1 MMVASVSLKAQ
12 GVTITLNPGWNW
24 ISYPLTTQ
32 MGIDEALSGITPV
45 AGDQIKSKT
54 AISVWDE
61 VEEEWSGTLTTMTP
75 GLGYM
80 YYSARS
86 GVVEFV
92 FGQSASNSV
101 VTDTPSGITTTG
113 ATVGGTVSI
122 GESNHVFA
130 RGVCWGTEALPDV
143 DGIHTTEAAE
153 AGSHSVTLEGLT
165 PGTTYYVRA
174 YMVTDYGLS
183 YGEALSFTT
192 EEDGGGHAYVDLG
205 LPSGLLWAT
214 CNVGAYTPED
224 CGDYFA
230 WGETQPKAV
239 YDWSTYQYCNGSH
252 KTLTKYCNNTSYGNG
267 GYTDDLTTLLPDD
280 DAATANWGEGWRM
293 PTKAEWQELY
303 TNTTCT
309 WTMQNGVYGR
319 LFTAT
324 NGNSIFLPAAG
335 YRSGGSLS
343 DVGSYGNYWSGSLY
357 TDNARSAWYLNYD
370 AGYCAMDYYYSRSNG
385 QTVRPVHEGEA
396 PEPISFTGTVMDFEA
411 KSGSWSWYKMFYS
424 PYTQPES
431 NDRTWVSFRNNLA
444 WSVGDSIKVF
454 DANAAHYDF
463 TVSALSGTG
472 NDLDQHATFEVTEPE
487 KIYFLKDLETPA
499 SYAAFYPNAEFDAA
513 DNTVSMTIPS
523 TQYYDFEAGHGG
535 SFTTNTYPMFGVNDE
550 ANHFQFHSHAGILE
564 FQFGCEEGRIVRVKE
579 IVITA
584 DDPLV
589 GTMTYPFDYPFNTY
603 DPNADAYTL
612 SNTSNQ
618 VVFDCGEGVT
628 LPGADGYG
636 FPVFV
641 RFDIALHRGAL
652 ANGFHVT
659 VIGDKNNPMNLE
671 EMIYNVILLDEDVL
685 GSEYYN
691 NNTIEA
697 EEITVM
703 MPRFIPVPGQ
713 G

>member
-1 MMVASVSLKAQ
+1 MSIKAQ

-61 VEEEWSGTLTTMTP
+61 DEEEWSGTLTTMTP

-101 VTDTPSGITTTG
+101 VTDTPSGITTTS
-113 ATVGGTVSI
+113 ATVGGTLSI
-122 GESNHVFA
+122 GEGNHVFA

-143 DGIHTTEAAE
+143 DGIHTTEVAE
-153 AGSHSVTLEGLT
+153 AGSHSVTLDGLT
-165 PGTTYYVRA
+165 HGTTYYVRA

-239 YDWSTYQYCNGSH
+239 YDWSTYQHCSGSH
-252 KTLTKYCNNTSYGNG
+252 NTLTKYCNNTSYGNG
-267 GYTDDLTTLLPDD
+267 GYTDDLTTLLPED

-303 TNTTCT
+303 ANTTCT
-309 WTMQNGVYGR
+309 WTLQNGVYGR
-319 LFTAT
+319 LFTAA

-335 YRSGGSLS
+335 YRSGGSQS

-370 AGYCAMDYYYSRSNG
+370 AGYCAMDFYYYRSNG
-385 QTVRPVHEGEA
+385 HTVRPVHEGEA
-396 PEPISFTGTVMDFEA
+396 PEPISFTGTSLTLE
-411 KSGSWSWYKMFYS
+411 SNCGTWNWYYS

-431 NDRTWVSFRNNLA
+431 NERTYIAMDHSLA
-444 WSVGDSIKVF
+444 WSVGDEIKVF
-454 DANAAHYDF
+454 DATAANYDF
-463 TVSALSGTG
+463 TVTTIGEQTAFQ
-472 NDLDQHATFEVTEPE
+472 DEEAIFEVTEPE

-499 SYAAFYPNAEFDAA
+499 SYVAFYPNAEFDAA
-513 DNTVSMTIPS
+513 ENTVSMTIPS
-523 TQYYDFEAGHGG
+523 VQFYNNNSPYETG
-535 SFTTNTYPMFGVNDE
+535 SFTTNTYPMFGVNDTIYV
-550 ANHFQFHSHAGILE
+550 NDTTCDKKHFTFHSHAGVL
-564 FQFGCEEGRIVRVKE
+564 QFSFGAPVGRYVKVKRIIVTAPEGD
-579 IVITA
+579 A
-584 DDPLV
+584 LV
-589 GTMTYPFDYPFNTY
+589 GTMTYPFDYPFSVY
-603 DPNADAYTL
+603 DPYADAYTL

-618 VVFDCGEGVT
+618 VVFDCGDGVVLPNEG
-628 LPGADGYG
+628 YHYIK
-636 FPVFV
+636 FQ
-641 RFDIALHRGAL
+641 IALLRGAL
-652 ANGFHVT
+652 AEGFHVT
-659 VIGDKNNPMNLE
+659 VIGDKNDLMNHE
-671 EMIYNVILLDEDVL
+671 EIIENVVLFETDVE
-685 GSEYYN
+685 GVE
-691 NNTIEA
+691 NTIEA
-697 EEITVM
+697 EKITSM
-703 MPRFIPVPGQ
+703 ITRIIPVPGT
-713 G
+713 GG